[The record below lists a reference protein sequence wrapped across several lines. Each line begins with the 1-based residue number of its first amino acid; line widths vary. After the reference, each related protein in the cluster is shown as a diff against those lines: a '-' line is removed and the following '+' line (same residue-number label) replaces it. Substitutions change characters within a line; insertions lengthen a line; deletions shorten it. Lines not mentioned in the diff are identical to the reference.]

1 MIEIDIAIL
10 VILIIIMIIL
20 GLILCLKVVKERE
33 NNKKIANKA
42 KIFHK
47 NLNNK
52 NMNRDIKNLENI
64 MKNKILDELIIK
76 YGGYNSTIDITKYD
90 WLENKFDYIK
100 KEYEEKKKYYKE
112 DYENKIKENDNINK
126 KNIEKLKIKYKSMF
140 EEDWKINKKNYI
152 KFYKLNI

>member
-52 NMNRDIKNLENI
+52 NMNGDIKNLENI
-64 MKNKILDELIIK
+64 MKNKNDILENKILDELIIK
-76 YGGYNSTIDITKYD
+76 YGGYNSTIHITKYD
-90 WLENKFDYIK
+90 WLENKFDYIR
-100 KEYEEKKKYYKE
+100 KEYEEKKMIIS
-112 DYENKIKENDNINK
+112 IKRIL
-126 KNIEKLKIKYKSMF
+126 KN
-140 EEDWKINKKNYI
+140 
-152 KFYKLNI
+152 